1 MPAFSARN
9 PHTRGLLWPVAAGF
23 SCTLLG
29 CSSGPATPRMRLG
42 SIPFPGPFTL
52 YSVADPAALGGH
64 RYESWFDAHDGP
76 SEVNRGILYTRR
88 AGFLDLSHIRE
99 SMDIVKYAHDRIAEH
114 FATGKSGLF
123 RLDWADTR
131 YDIRVQIPEWWAQLS
146 EQDRADI
153 SREAAIRQAQRF
165 CIVVGSW
172 HELGTWYGQ
181 MTVPPFSEKPSAFTW
196 DDPASHVVAAIVAG
210 KALRD
215 AATPWNAAVTKAL
228 NDELAELGV
237 VDIDCESKAV
247 EHVHGRWW
255 WGGTAIRRDLDTGLA
270 TNIKTP
276 WLITGLDCC
285 ATDSTAG
292 LALPEMGAIAGR
304 DLKDFFEIRIIPE
317 QWLMR
322 KALGC
327 DSCPEA
333 LRTEREVVDAIERLR
348 LEVKQEFGPEADQ
361 P

>member
-1 MPAFSARN
+1 MPALSCKINAV
-9 PHTRGLLWPVAAGF
+9 RGLLWPVVIGF

-29 CSSGPATPRMRLG
+29 CGSGPSTPRMRLG

-52 YSVADPAALGGH
+52 YSVADPAALGSH

-76 SEVNRGILYTRR
+76 NEVNRGIMYTRR
-88 AGFLDLSHIRE
+88 AGFLDLSHVRE
-99 SMDIVKYAHDRIAEH
+99 SMDIVKYAHDRIAERI
-114 FATGKSGLF
+114 ATGKGGEF
-123 RLDWADTR
+123 HIDWADTR
-131 YDIRVQIPEWWAQLS
+131 YDVRVRLPEWWAQLS
-146 EQDRADI
+146 DPDRADI
-153 SREAAIRQAQRF
+153 SREAAIRQSQRL
-165 CIVVGSW
+165 CIVIGSW

-181 MTVPPFSEKPSAFTW
+181 MIVPPFSEKPSAFTW

-215 AATPWNAAVTKAL
+215 TSMPWNAAVTKAL

-237 VDIDCESKAV
+237 VDIDCQSKAV

-270 TNIKTP
+270 TNYKTP
-276 WLITGLDCC
+276 WLVTGLECC
-285 ATDSTAG
+285 GCEAPTG
-292 LALPEMGAIAGR
+292 LPLPEMGTIAGH
-304 DLKDFFEIRIIPE
+304 DLRELFEICVVPE
-317 QWLMR
+317 HWLVR

-327 DSCPEA
+327 DVCPRA
-333 LRTEREVVDAIERLR
+333 LCTEQEVVDAIERLR
-348 LEVKQEFGPEADQ
+348 LEVRKEFGPEADQ

>member
-1 MPAFSARN
+1 MAAISVRN
-9 PHTRGLLWPVAAGF
+9 FHQHGLLWPIFIGA
-23 SCTLLG
+23 SCLLSACG
-29 CSSGPATPRMRLG
+29 SGPATPRMRLG

-99 SMDIVKYAHDRIAEH
+99 SIDIVKFAHDRIAERI
-114 FATGKSGLF
+114 ASGKGGVCRF
-123 RLDWADTR
+123 DWADTR
-131 YDIRVQIPEWWAQLS
+131 YDVRVQLPEWWSRLS
-146 EQDRADI
+146 DPDRANI
-153 SREAAIRQAQRF
+153 AREAAIRQAQRL
-165 CIVVGSW
+165 CIVIGSW

-210 KALRD
+210 TALRD
-215 AATPWNAAVTKAL
+215 TATPWNAAVTKAL

-276 WLITGLDCC
+276 WLVTGLDCC
-285 ATDSTAG
+285 TPDATPG
-292 LALPEMGAIAGR
+292 LPLAELGTIAGR
-304 DLKDFFEIRIIPE
+304 DLRELFEVRVVPE
-317 QWLMR
+317 HWLMR

-327 DSCPEA
+327 ETCPEA
-333 LRTEREVVDAIERLR
+333 LCSEQEVVDAIERLR
-348 LEVKQEFGPEADQ
+348 IEVKHEFGPEADQ